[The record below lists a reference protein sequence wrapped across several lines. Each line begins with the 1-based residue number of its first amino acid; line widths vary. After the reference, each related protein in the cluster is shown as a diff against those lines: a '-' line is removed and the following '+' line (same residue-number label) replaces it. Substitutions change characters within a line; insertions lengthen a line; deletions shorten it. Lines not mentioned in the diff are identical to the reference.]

1 MCQGQGWDILAEAI
15 SPCYAMNN
23 NANPN
28 PSVGCIPSSLGPG
41 EVLLLTAHRRLGGG
55 CCRDRSR
62 PWTWRHTAVPG
73 GEEI

>member
-1 MCQGQGWDILAEAI
+1 MPGPGLGHLGR
-15 SPCYAMNN
+15 SHLSCYAMNN

-41 EVLLLTAHRRLGGG
+41 EVLLLTARRRLGGG